1 MPLIASLTALVFLL
15 MFPQSHAEQLTDTD
29 LRKFLDPIQYA
40 AVDISPSGKY
50 VSLIRRDDEIN
61 TLIVL
66 DLATMKP
73 TASVKYGEKGKTS
86 KLNVCCTK
94 WITDELLS
102 YGTLRKIGTLWGEG
116 RQGNIHLLS
125 ADGSR
130 NDRIFTPLGN
140 YENNSAKRGRLFS
153 GWPAIESV
161 LEEDPDHILLFLQSF
176 DTNRPSLVTMK
187 LSNGDISNFRRLP
200 EYTRYIWGASKL
212 KTAKNRSDV
221 DLLVATTTR
230 KDMYMDKYSYVISEN
245 GGDWQPFVFD
255 LAGFSGTW
263 FPHEINERFIY
274 GEALKDDTPNSST
287 HVVRYDRARGIWE
300 DMLDIGF
307 STLDEIET
315 NDDHELSVVRYID
328 DKPRSLIFDEQDPTN
343 KVLSYLMESYEGFT
357 VDVEGSTSN
366 GDKTIF
372 SIGSSGVLPEYFL
385 YDSEKKSV
393 RFLIGATEVLADF
406 SLSDLEYFSYVNSEG
421 VEIPGWFQPAQKGAR
436 SPLVVYIHG
445 GPHGPFN
452 RYRFYPDF
460 HIFNQ
465 LGYSV
470 YAPNFRGSGGFGLNF
485 QEAGYKRWGTGM
497 IDDMQEG
504 AKALVDAGLVDSSMI
519 CAFGGSYGGY
529 GTAQSL
535 TRHPDFYD
543 CGVIIAGVFDLEEQI
558 KRADTGGL
566 YAGRE
571 FMANVIGT
579 DPAEL
584 QKQSP
589 IRNLAKI
596 KAPMLIMHGTKD
608 KRTPFKGAEQMIKAL
623 KDTDIDYEY
632 KFYDKEGHG
641 NRKMENRIDEWQRVS
656 TFLQRVRYETSEGA
670 RGEASAGR

>member
-1 MPLIASLTALVFLL
+1 MRFPVPLLALLLFLNPVL
-15 MFPQSHAEQLTDTD
+15 SQAEKLNDTN

-50 VSLIRRDDEIN
+50 ISFIRRDDEKN
-61 TLIVL
+61 TLIVM

-94 WITDELLS
+94 WVTDELLS
-102 YGTLRKIGTLWGEG
+102 YGTLRKRGTEWGEG
-116 RQGNIHLLS
+116 RQGNIHLLK

-130 NDRIFTPLGN
+130 NDRILTPLGN
-140 YENNSAKRGRLFS
+140 YENNSAKRGKLYS
-153 GWPAIESV
+153 GWPSIESV
-161 LEEDPDHILLFLQSF
+161 LEDDPGQILLFLQSW

-187 LSNGDISNFRRLP
+187 LSSGDMSNFRRLP
-200 EYTRYIWGASKL
+200 EYTMGLWATSNL
-212 KTAKNRSDV
+212 KTAKDSSDV
-221 DLLVATTTR
+221 DLLVSTTTR
-230 KDMYMDKYSYVISEN
+230 KEMYMDVYYYYISDN
-245 GGDWQPFVFD
+245 GGDWTPLVFD
-255 LAGFSGTW
+255 LEGFSDTW
-263 FPHEINERFIY
+263 TPHEINDRFVF

-287 HVVRYDRARGIWE
+287 HVVRYDRSRGIWE

-307 STLDEIET
+307 STLYEIET
-315 NDDHELSVVRYID
+315 NDDGELSKVIFVD
-328 DKPRSLIFDEQDPTN
+328 DKPRTLIFDEQDPTN
-343 KVLSYLMESYEGFT
+343 KVLSYLMKSYEGFE
-357 VDVEGSTSN
+357 VSVEGSTLD

-372 SIGSSGVLPEYFL
+372 SIGSSGVPREYFL
-385 YDSEKKSV
+385 HDSDKKSV
-393 RFLIGATEVLADF
+393 SFLIGATEVLADF
-406 SLSDLEYFSYVNSEG
+406 TLSELEYFSYVNSEG
-421 VEIPGWFQPAQKGAR
+421 VEIPGWFQPAKKGER

-452 RYRFYPDF
+452 PYAFNPRF
-460 HIFNQ
+460 HILNQ

-558 KRADTGGL
+558 KRSDTGGF
-566 YAGRE
+566 YSGRE
-571 FMANVIGT
+571 YMANVIGT

-584 QKQSP
+584 QRQSP
-589 IRNLAKI
+589 IKNLDKVR
-596 KAPMLIMHGTKD
+596 APMLILHGTRD
-608 KRTPFKGAEQMIKAL
+608 KRTPFKGAEQMVEAL
-623 KDTDIDYEY
+623 KGTDIDYEY

-656 TFLQRVRYETSEGA
+656 TFLQRVRNTTVESASGS
-670 RGEASAGR
+670 ASAGQ